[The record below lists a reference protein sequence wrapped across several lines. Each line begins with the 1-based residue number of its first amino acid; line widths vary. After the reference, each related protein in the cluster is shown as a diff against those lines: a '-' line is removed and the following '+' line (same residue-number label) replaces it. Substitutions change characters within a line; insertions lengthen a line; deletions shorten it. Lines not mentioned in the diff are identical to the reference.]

1 MFGRSATGIAL
12 LLLAM
17 TGGCGDGGTGA
28 SQSAVGQA
36 EGAAGMVAVTVKSA
50 NGAHRFLVESAA
62 SEEEQRRGL
71 MFRTDIPENGGML
84 FAPYPPSGAPREAS
98 FWMKDT
104 PTPLDILFIRPDRTI
119 ARIAENT
126 IPQSEVP
133 VASGEPVAAV
143 LELRGGRSLDLGI
156 KEGDQVSWTT
166 PVTR

>member
-1 MFGRSATGIAL
+1 MLARSVAVIGLIL
-12 LLLAM
+12 LTTV
-17 TGGCGDGGTGA
+17 TGGCAPGA
-28 SQSAVGQA
+28 EQDAAGQA
-36 EGAAGMVAVTVKSA
+36 EAAAGLVAVTVTSA
-50 NGAHRFLVESAA
+50 NGPHRFQVESAA
-62 SEEEQRRGL
+62 TEEEQQRGL

-126 IPQSEVP
+126 IPQSEIP

-156 KEGDQVSWTT
+156 KEGDRVSWTA
-166 PVTR
+166 PKAR